1 MISFTLAIA
10 VPVRFS
16 GLLSTSGVVVV
27 GVLVVGVVVV
37 VAILLSSETSG
48 IITNCSQSRK
58 PDLVSATAIP
68 SVLPE
73 DSMPSNCVASSVL
86 PEDSMPSNCV
96 ASQDFRRLGNSLW
109 AVQGEEPTSSPA
121 QTGKNL
127 PNQEM

>member
-73 DSMPSNCVASSVL
+73 DSMPSNCVAS
-86 PEDSMPSNCV
+86 
-96 ASQDFRRLGNSLW
+96 QDFRRLGNSLW

-127 PNQEM
+127 PNQEMPGL